1 MSRPIHT
8 SELRD
13 SFVAACKQAARDRKI
28 SLNRFF
34 LNAEQYGLQT
44 NWLRERYYGR
54 SAITKGDLQ
63 EVRKILNGEMA
74 TLNGWSI
81 RGRIHTA
88 EEAIAAFCNACVG
101 EDVACR
107 FKNCELRRFSPYP
120 YVKFE
125 PSRDGYVDGQ
135 LDD

>member
-1 MSRPIHT
+1 MSRPVHT
-8 SELRD
+8 SDLRD
-13 SFVAACKQAARDRKI
+13 HFIAACKQAARDRKI

-54 SAITKGDLQ
+54 SPVAKGDLQ
-63 EVRKILNGEMA
+63 EVRKIVAGEMA
-74 TLNGWSI
+74 SMAGSI

-88 EEAIAAFCNACVG
+88 EEAIAAFCRACVG
-101 EDVACR
+101 DDVACR
-107 FKNCELRRFSPYP
+107 VKTCELRRFSPYP
-120 YVKFE
+120 YVKFTK
-125 PSRDGYVDGQ
+125 PRYVEGQ